1 MLENFTL
8 CRNYIDKNQKN
19 GNSKNGV
26 PEAVSVR
33 LRVDLDK
40 QVFSVSCTKT
50 TMVGINRH
58 NTELSEFYQ
67 NLQELCLKPQPFLR

>member
-8 CRNYIDKNQKN
+8 YNNYSDFDQKN

-33 LRVDLDK
+33 LMIDLDK

-50 TMVGINRH
+50 TVVGINRY
-58 NTELSEFYQ
+58 NTDL
-67 NLQELCLKPQPFLR
+67 L